1 MTIKELKQLLESRGN
16 AVTKRNVKKQE
27 LIDLLVSMEGE
38 QSSESDTELSIEK
51 VGSSSIM
58 EEENDITDDE
68 SQEEVVQAGE
78 EVNEEQITIVQ
89 SNDSAMVLDN
99 QPVEISLDDH
109 EIQ

>member
-16 AVTKRNVKKQE
+16 AVTKRNIKKQE

-38 QSSESDTELSIEK
+38 QSSESDTELSVEK

-68 SQEEVVQAGE
+68 SQEVVQAGE

-89 SNDSAMVLDN
+89 PDSAMVLDN